1 MQKLSLFIQ
10 SASGVQA
17 FMFRL
22 IVGIVLPLALV
33 GLFGIL
39 YGRSTLYDAAMQNA
53 VAVTS
58 LKSNIMTSWLAE
70 RQLDAEEMANSEKV
84 LSYLRNTRT
93 DTTTNTAASAPLV
106 VNTQLEDVIGS
117 NHPYVQSITL
127 LDLTTK
133 NVLLNLPDTKKVD
146 TVSTN
151 KLIATASTKT
161 LFMSQYDTEGKFHEI
176 SIAVPII
183 IDGKLNAILLV
194 GLETKALGDTLHDRT
209 GLGASGATYLIN
221 KSGALITPLQGTSQ
235 VASFI
240 PSQSFL
246 NKILVA
252 SANVQN
258 GTFSTNFER
267 TADTMVAYMT
277 LPVGWILVT
286 EIPGEELVG
295 IINWSFLLFLLIA
308 LIILVIMIAM
318 NNLLT
323 LVRPMRN
330 AIDQIT
336 LAGTSLSATSQ
347 QVAASA
353 QNNAAIAEQ
362 VAQGAATQ
370 SAQAENISRSIA
382 EMATS
387 AQEMLASAKDAA
399 AIARDV
405 SNVTQVAGEKGEQ
418 SQESLEQIRKMTSD
432 TASIARTMG
441 GRSREIRTIVETI
454 TKIAEQTNLL
464 SLNAAIEAARAG
476 DSGRGF
482 SVVADEIRKLAEQSA
497 GSAEEIKQQV
507 EKMLLQINDTV
518 FAAEKGLEHAD
529 QNAKIVGEALSELQN
544 VSGTIQHLSASI
556 KDITSHTDK
565 QTALVKHVAVS
576 MDAIAEV
583 AEQNAIGAEKLS
595 GSTQQQ
601 SAANQEIAAAAQQLQ
616 ALSFDLQHLTG
627 GAHSGELNSTTPK
640 RVHKKPIRAYI
651 LEDKEGKP

>member
-1 MQKLSLFIQ
+1 MRKPTMFIRK
-10 SASGVQA
+10 SSGVRS

-22 IVGIVLPLALV
+22 IGGIVLPLALV

-39 YGRSTLYDAAMQNA
+39 YGRDTLYNAAMQNA

-70 RQLDAEEMANSEKV
+70 RERDAEEIAQSQT
-84 LSYLRNTRT
+84 LLTYLRNVQK
-93 DTTTNTAASAPLV
+93 NAVVLPGEEAALLSI
-106 VNTQLEDVIGS
+106 EDFIGVD
-117 NHPYVQSITL
+117 HPYIQSITL
-127 LDLTTK
+127 LDPTTK
-133 NVLLNLPDTKKVD
+133 DILLHLPGTHKINTANMDQLVGE
-146 TVSTN
+146 
-151 KLIATASTKT
+151 ASTQT
-161 LFMSQYDTEGKFHEI
+161 VFMSEYDIERKFHEI
-176 SIAVPII
+176 SIAVPVRTNEK
-183 IDGKLNAILLV
+183 IDAILLV
-194 GLETKALGDTLHDRT
+194 GLETKTLGDTLHDRT

-221 KSGALITPLQGTSQ
+221 KSGALITPLQGTTEVVSL
-235 VASFI
+235 I
-240 PSQSFL
+240 PSQPFI
-246 NKILVA
+246 NKILLA
-252 SANVQN
+252 SADMQN
-258 GTFSTNFER
+258 GTFSTKYER
-267 TADTMVAYMT
+267 SSDTMVAYMT
-277 LPVGWILVT
+277 LPVGWVLVT
-286 EIPGEELVG
+286 EVPGEELVG
-295 IINWSFLLFLLIA
+295 IINWSFLLAFLIA
-308 LIILVIMIAM
+308 LIVIVIIIAM
-318 NNLLT
+318 SNLMA
-323 LVRPMRN
+323 LVKPMRN

-387 AQEMLASAKDAA
+387 AQEMLASAEDAA
-399 AIARDV
+399 HVAREV
-405 SNVTQVAGEKGEQ
+405 SNVTQIAGEKGEQ

-441 GRSREIRTIVETI
+441 SRSREIRTIVDTI

-476 DSGRGF
+476 DAGRGF

-565 QTALVKHVAVS
+565 QSALVKHVAVS

-595 GSTQQQ
+595 GSTRQQ
-601 SAANQEIAAAAQQLQ
+601 SAANEEVAAAAQQLQ
-616 ALSFDLQHLTG
+616 ALSLDLQHLTG
-627 GAHSGELNSTTPK
+627 GISANNDALTMGLSE
-640 RVHKKPIRAYI
+640 RVRKPIQAYI
-651 LEDKEGKP
+651 LEEKESKP